1 MYNIFCDFY
10 LLFMILKKKMNFIVC
25 YFINSFTS
33 FVLFSFMGLGL
44 WCKTPLSTIFQL
56 YRGGKAKKYLKI
68 IKGQQ
73 RKVLRY

>member
-1 MYNIFCDFY
+1 
-10 LLFMILKKKMNFIVC
+10 MILKKKMNFIVC

-56 YRGGKAKKYLKI
+56 YRS
-68 IKGQQ
+68 GQSTC
-73 RKVLRY
+73 RKSL